1 MISLKPYNTF
11 GVEAFAEQ
19 MLEFATVEDI
29 VDYCKLAASSRRKFF
44 VLGGGSNLLFVGDF
58 NGDILR
64 ITNRDIE
71 VVKIEDD
78 YVDVWVG
85 AGFIWD
91 EFVAWTT
98 EHELWGAELLS
109 GIPGTV
115 GAAPVQNIG
124 AYGAE
129 AADIV
134 VRADTVCLGRWHE
147 GVFLQKLSNS
157 KLSFSYR
164 NSYIKEASYERH
176 IVYGVIFRLSRHIP
190 KDRSNFVRLGLTD
203 ADITP
208 ELVRNKVLEVRAS
221 KLPPLSELGSAGS
234 FFKNPMI
241 DYLNLHRWQTYI
253 EDIPFYPQEADLV
266 KVPAGWIIE
275 HCGWKGYREGQV
287 GVYPKH
293 SLILVNYGG
302 ATGLEI
308 LDLSLRIAEDVRKKL
323 GVRLKPEVEV
333 V

>member
-1 MISLKPYNTF
+1 MAKVLESYYLYIIILHQSSNSLT
-11 GVEAFAEQ
+11 
-19 MLEFATVEDI
+19 I
-29 VDYCKLAASSRRKFF
+29 
-44 VLGGGSNLLFVGDF
+44 
-58 NGDILR
+58 
-64 ITNRDIE
+64 
-71 VVKIEDD
+71 
-78 YVDVWVG
+78 
-85 AGFIWD
+85 
-91 EFVAWTT
+91 
-98 EHELWGAELLS
+98 
-109 GIPGTV
+109 
-115 GAAPVQNIG
+115 
-124 AYGAE
+124 
-129 AADIV
+129 
-134 VRADTVCLGRWHE
+134 ADTVCLGWWHE

-164 NSYIKEASYERH
+164 TSYIKEASHERY
-176 IVYGVIFRLSRHIP
+176 IVYGVVFRLSRHIP
-190 KDRSNFVRLGLTD
+190 EDRSNFVRLGLTD

-221 KLPPLSELGSAGS
+221 KLPPLDELGSAGS
-234 FFKNPMI
+234 FFKNPMV